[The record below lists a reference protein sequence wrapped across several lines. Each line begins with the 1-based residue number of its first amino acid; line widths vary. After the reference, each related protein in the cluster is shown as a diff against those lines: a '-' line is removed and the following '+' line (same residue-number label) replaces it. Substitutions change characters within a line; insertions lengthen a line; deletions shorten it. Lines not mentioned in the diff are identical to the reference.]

1 MVWVWAFG
9 WEVCVQGALWV
20 SVMLWVQAWHPQNTT
35 TTTTLSWMSS
45 PLCLPSF
52 SAANLCLRWGYRVN
66 MVFYQQES
74 DSPQLSTSISLN
86 YTRAQVSCSAVR
98 THPRKT
104 QTHWGSA
111 THKAVNNRKWY
122 VAEKVSAQLDS
133 ANTALFFIFSVHV
146 DMSSIFS
153 ARLEV
158 FTPSK
163 GFLSG
168 WCLWLCI
175 FPLLLTRRALLS
187 SVNVNASVTVKQSMN
202 PQLFLNW
209 LSSYHHR

>member
-1 MVWVWAFG
+1 M
-9 WEVCVQGALWV
+9 CVQGALWV
-20 SVMLWVQAWHPQNTT
+20 SVMLWVQAQPP
-35 TTTTLSWMSS
+35 TLSWMSS
-45 PLCLPSF
+45 PLCLLGF

-86 YTRAQVSCSAVR
+86 HTHTHKHTQVSHSAIH
-98 THPRKT
+98 TLMKT

-122 VAEKVSAQLDS
+122 VAEKMSAQLDS
-133 ANTALFFIFSVHV
+133 ANTALFFHSSFIFSVHV

-163 GFLSG
+163 GYLSG
-168 WCLWLCI
+168 
-175 FPLLLTRRALLS
+175 
-187 SVNVNASVTVKQSMN
+187 
-202 PQLFLNW
+202 
-209 LSSYHHR
+209 